1 MKFKAI
7 SPLIATV
14 ILIGIT
20 IIIAGILGAWA
31 TIYVTQRTQ
40 ANQTEAKCDVLVP
53 QLFPTQCTYN
63 QTLQKLTILINSN
76 ARQPLKG
83 FNIIVEYPDKEPYL
97 NSTDKTLE
105 PASILYLTFENV
117 QAGYTKIRI
126 KSVECPNI
134 EITC

>member
-1 MKFKAI
+1 MNLKAI

-40 ANQTEAKCDVLVP
+40 ANATQVKCDVLVP
-53 QLFPTQCTYN
+53 QLFPTQCKYN
-63 QTLQKLTILINSN
+63 ETLLKLTVFINSRAN
-76 ARQPLKG
+76 QPLKG
-83 FNIIVEYPDKEPYL
+83 FNVVVEYPDKEPYL

-105 PASILYLTFENV
+105 PASVLYLEFENI
-117 QAGYTKIRI
+117 QPGFTSIRI
-126 KSVECPNI
+126 KSVECPSI